1 MKEAVILAGGFGTRL
16 QGVLKDLPKPMAPV
30 KNRPFLT
37 YLLDELLLA
46 GFDHVVL
53 STGYLH
59 QKIEDFFGNQ
69 YRELSIS
76 YAQENQPLGTGGAI
90 QYAMTFCKSDHVF
103 VFNGDTMFKVDLQK
117 FEQFHLQKNG
127 LLSIVLREVPDVS
140 RYGSVKLDQ
149 NGRIISFTEKNA
161 AVGSGFIN
169 GGIYL
174 IDRRLFQKFAKPQK
188 FSFEKELME
197 QHYGEDAFYAFV
209 SDGYFIDIGIPEDYA
224 RAQVEF

>member
-1 MKEAVILAGGFGTRL
+1 
-16 QGVLKDLPKPMAPV
+16 
-30 KNRPFLT
+30 
-37 YLLDELLLA
+37 
-46 GFDHVVL
+46 
-53 STGYLH
+53 
-59 QKIEDFFGNQ
+59 
-69 YRELSIS
+69 
-76 YAQENQPLGTGGAI
+76 
-90 QYAMTFCKSDHVF
+90 
-103 VFNGDTMFKVDLQK
+103 MFKVDLQK